1 MFMPET
7 DHTLQHGASEAAEVA
22 YVLKGFPRLSEM
34 FIASEIYRLER
45 LGTPLRLMVIK
56 PSDESQQ
63 HGIVDRIRAKPDY
76 LPPTTSLSAT
86 SLPRW
91 LSANLKNFLPALR
104 RVARRRPFGVARAA
118 VNAFA
123 QAVRARRSFWA
134 WPRKLYLKEFL
145 QAAAIADRLLDA
157 PNVRHLHAHFCHGAT
172 TVTWLASMMTGLA
185 FSFTAHAKDIY
196 CESLNPAGLL
206 RRKMRAARF
215 VVTCTDANR
224 EHLLKIEPRADVH
237 CIYHGLNAEFAGLLE
252 DASCAPSVKPETLRA
267 LGVGRLVE
275 KKGFDVLVEACGI
288 LRRGNVQFEAF
299 IIGEHGD
306 HEALIRERIRQLG
319 LENSIHLMGPME
331 QSKLYEEYRRASAFC
346 LPCRVLE
353 SGDRDGIPNVLVEA
367 MACGLPV
374 ITTGVSG
381 IPEVITDGVNGQLI
395 PPDNPQALADALL
408 RLDHDPRL
416 ARRLSDEAQATVRRK
431 FDGERFASELA
442 DLFREAVR

>member
-1 MFMPET
+1 MPET
-7 DHTLQHGASEAAEVA
+7 DHKLSQSASEPAVA

-34 FIASEIYRLER
+34 FIASEIYRLEQ
-45 LGTPLRLMVIK
+45 LGTRLRLYVIK
-56 PSDESQQ
+56 PSDESQR
-63 HGIVDRIRAKPDY
+63 HGIIDRISTKPDY
-76 LPPTTSLSAT
+76 LPPTTSLSET
-86 SLPRW
+86 SLFRW
-91 LSANLKNFLPALR
+91 LRAHLKDFLPALKS
-104 RVARRRPFGVARAA
+104 VARRRPLGVARAA
-118 VNAFA
+118 TAAFA
-123 QAVRARRSFWA
+123 QAVRARRTFWS

-145 QAAAIADRLLDA
+145 QAAAIADRLLNSGDA
-157 PNVRHLHAHFCHGAT
+157 RHLHAHFCHGAT
-172 TVTWLASMMTGLA
+172 TVTWLASMMTGLP

-224 EHLLKIEPRADVH
+224 EHLLKIEPRAEVH

-252 DASCAPSVKPETLRA
+252 DSSRASSKQGQLRA

-275 KKGFDVLVEACGI
+275 KKGFDVLVEACAI
-288 LRRGNVQFEAF
+288 LRSRNVPF
-299 IIGEHGD
+299 
-306 HEALIRERIRQLG
+306 EALIVGERGEHEAEIRRRIQKLG
-319 LENSIHLMGPME
+319 LENSIHLAGPME

-374 ITTGVSG
+374 ITTAISG
-381 IPEVITDGVNGQLI
+381 IPEVITDGINGQLI
-395 PPDNPQALADALL
+395 PPDDPQALADALL
-408 RLDHDPRL
+408 RLDHDPSL
-416 ARRLSDEAQATVRRK
+416 ARRLSDEAQATVRER

-442 DLFREAVR
+442 ELFREAVR

>member
-1 MFMPET
+1 MAET
-7 DHTLQHGASEAAEVA
+7 RNRSPQGTSEGAVA
-22 YVLKGFPRLSEM
+22 YILKGFPRLSET

-45 LGTPLRLMVIK
+45 LGTRLRLYVIK

-63 HGIVDRIRAKPDY
+63 HAIVDRIRAKPEY

-86 SLPRW
+86 SLFRW
-91 LSANLKNFLPALR
+91 LRAHLKDFLPALCS
-104 RVARRRPFGVARAA
+104 VARRRPLGLARACGA
-118 VNAFA
+118 AFA
-123 QAVRARRSFWA
+123 QAVRARRSFFA

-145 QAAAIADRLLDA
+145 QAAAIADLALDS
-157 PNVRHLHAHFCHGAT
+157 PDVRHLHAHFCHGAT
-172 TVTWLASMMTGLA
+172 TVTWLASMMTGLP

-196 CESLNPAGLL
+196 CESLNPVRLL

-224 EHLLKIEPRADVH
+224 EHLLKIEPRAEVH

-252 DASCAPSVKPETLRA
+252 DSSCAPSKESPLLRA
-267 LGVGRLVE
+267 LGVGRLVP

-288 LRRGNVQFEAF
+288 LRSRNVQFEAL
-299 IIGEHGD
+299 IVGEHGE

-319 LENSIHLMGPME
+319 LESSIHLTGPME

-408 RLDHDPRL
+408 RLDHDPHL
-416 ARRLSDEAQATVRRK
+416 ARRLSDEAQATVRER
-431 FDGERFASELA
+431 FDGERFAAQLA